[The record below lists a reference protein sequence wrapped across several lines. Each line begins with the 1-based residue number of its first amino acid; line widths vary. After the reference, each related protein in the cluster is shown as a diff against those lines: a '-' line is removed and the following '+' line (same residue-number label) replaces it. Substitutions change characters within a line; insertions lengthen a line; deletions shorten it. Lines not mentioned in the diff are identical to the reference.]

1 MRGWRRTAP
10 IKSCSAC
17 HSVIDPVGLAL
28 ENYNAL
34 GQWRA
39 KDIDAGTAID
49 SGGKLAD
56 GTAVNG
62 VNALRDYIVA
72 RPDLFVQTLTE
83 NLLTYALGR
92 PAQYYDM
99 PLVRRLVRDAA
110 ANDYRFSTL
119 VTGHRDQSGIPD
131 GPGADAPVEQ
141 GRGSDCEYPGA
152 WPGAR
157 QVTMFITRKHLSRR
171 TVLQGVGAA
180 VALPLL
186 DAMIPAATALA
197 KTAAAPKPRL
207 VFVYFPHGAVMDK
220 WTPKKEGADFDLP
233 PIIASLAPF
242 QKQLTIISGLENH
255 PAIAA
260 PGACRDAR
268 HLAVLRGA
276 AHQPRSP
283 GRNHAGP
290 DRRAALR
297 PGHFAAFASK
307 WAPKSAAVR
316 VPATATTAAA
326 MARPSRSAI
335 RRRRC
340 PWSTTRASCSSS
352 CSGRATRPANAWRM
366 LKENQSLLDLVS
378 RDAADLKRSLGAR
391 DQALVDDYLTT
402 VREIE
407 RRVDQIASRDLS
419 TVQLPDA
426 PAGIPSRF
434 DEHIRLMYDMIA
446 LAFQA
451 NLTRVA
457 TYMMAAEV
465 SNQPYNFIGI
475 SDAFHPLSHH
485 ANNPQKM
492 DKLAQVQA
500 WNTGEFAKFVKK
512 LQGLPDGEGNMLDN
526 SFILFGSNMSDSN
539 LHNHYPLPTA
549 IVGGGMGRLKGN
561 QHLKYADRT
570 PIANVHL
577 TLLDR
582 MGVPMEKFGDS
593 TQKFVEI

>member
-1 MRGWRRTAP
+1 
-10 IKSCSAC
+10 
-17 HSVIDPVGLAL
+17 
-28 ENYNAL
+28 
-34 GQWRA
+34 
-39 KDIDAGTAID
+39 
-49 SGGKLAD
+49 
-56 GTAVNG
+56 
-62 VNALRDYIVA
+62 
-72 RPDLFVQTLTE
+72 
-83 NLLTYALGR
+83 
-92 PAQYYDM
+92 
-99 PLVRRLVRDAA
+99 
-110 ANDYRFSTL
+110 
-119 VTGHRDQSGIPD
+119 
-131 GPGADAPVEQ
+131 
-141 GRGSDCEYPGA
+141 
-152 WPGAR
+152 
-157 QVTMFITRKHLSRR
+157 
-171 TVLQGVGAA
+171 
-180 VALPLL
+180 
-186 DAMIPAATALA
+186 
-197 KTAAAPKPRL
+197 
-207 VFVYFPHGAVMDK
+207 MDK

-242 QKQLTIISGLENH
+242 QKQLTIVSGLENH

-260 PGACRDAR
+260 PVHAVTPGTWLSCVAPRISHDPLGGTTLDQIAAQHFGQGTSLPSIEVGTEERGGEGSCDRNYGCSYGKTISFRDPSTPLPME
-268 HLAVLRGA
+268 HN
-276 AHQPRSP
+276 PRKLFQQLF
-283 GRNHAGP
+283 GQG
-290 DRRAALR
+290 DT
-297 PGHFAAFASK
+297 ASE
-307 WAPKSAAVR
+307 R
-316 VPATATTAAA
+316 VA
-326 MARPSRSAI
+326 
-335 RRRRC
+335 
-340 PWSTTRASCSSS
+340 
-352 CSGRATRPANAWRM
+352 M

-391 DQALVDDYLTT
+391 DQAMVDDYLAT

-419 TVQLPDA
+419 SVQLPDA

-492 DKLAQVQA
+492 EKLAQVQA

-512 LQGLPDGEGNMLDN
+512 LQSLPDGEGNMLDN